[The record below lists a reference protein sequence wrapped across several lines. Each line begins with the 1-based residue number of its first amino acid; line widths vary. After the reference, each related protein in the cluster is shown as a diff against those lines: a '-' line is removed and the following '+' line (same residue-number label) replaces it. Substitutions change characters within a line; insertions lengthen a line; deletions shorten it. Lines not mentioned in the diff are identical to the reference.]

1 MAKSAVFLDSSV
13 IIASLL
19 STTGGGFYI
28 INTLKGDFDFQTNE
42 YGLKEIQRILKSK
55 FADQPSMQSQLFL
68 ILGTSKITILPNP
81 TKREERLTAKYISKI
96 DAPILAG
103 ALKHSDYLITLDNE
117 FLKPEIL
124 GWAEKKSLTILKPKE
139 FIEKFRQL

>member
-1 MAKSAVFLDSSV
+1 MDSSV

-19 STTGGGFYI
+19 STTGGSFYI
-28 INTLKGDFDFQTNE
+28 INTLKDDFDFQTNS
-42 YGLKEIQRILKSK
+42 YGLAEIQRILKSK
-55 FADQPSMQSQLFL
+55 FADESSMQSQLFL

-81 TKREERLTAKYISKI
+81 SKQEERRVVKLISKI

-117 FLKPEIL
+117 FLKPEIQEL
-124 GWAEKKSLTILKPKE
+124 ANKKSLTIVKPKG
-139 FIEKFRQL
+139 FIETFRK